1 MLYNEIDGY
10 FNFNLKKGEK
20 TMKEFKQIELKDI
33 NILSY
38 LSPEE
43 ENFVIVSGDNKHHN
57 AMVTNQISFGRMRD
71 KDIATIYLGKD
82 FYTRGY
88 IEKKGRFSINL
99 LPKSDASREILDKL
113 AHLSGKDSD
122 KFQETGLTLIPDK
135 TPKIEEAE
143 YVLTCR
149 VIYRSH
155 LEKDSFFKKY
165 KKYAK
170 EEYENGFDYAYVA
183 EIKKVYKVIDAES
196 SKAE

>member
-1 MLYNEIDGY
+1 M
-10 FNFNLKKGEK
+10 KK
-20 TMKEFKQIELKDI
+20 FKQIELKDI
-33 NILSY
+33 DILSY

-43 ENFVIVSGDNKHHN
+43 ENFVIVSGDEKHHN

-82 FYTRGY
+82 FYSRGY

-99 LPKSDASREILDKL
+99 LPQSDDSKVILDKL
-113 AHLSGKDSD
+113 ANLSGKNTD
-122 KFQETGLTLIPDK
+122 KIKETGLTLITDK
-135 TPKIEEAE
+135 TSKIEEAE

-155 LEKDSFFKKY
+155 LEKDAFFKKY

-170 EEYENGFDYAYVA
+170 EEYKEGFDYAYVA
-183 EIKKVYKVIDAES
+183 EIKKVYKVSNNEDSDDKSET
-196 SKAE
+196 E